1 MAGYVCVR
9 GRRQGVRERGRWQ
22 GTCVYVVGVTA
33 LGSGRVDV
41 VVRVCV
47 RDWSHW
53 VGDKARW
60 RGTSVYV
67 AAGKGSE
74 KGGVGRVRLC
84 TSSETQR

>member
-1 MAGYVCVR
+1 M
-9 GRRQGVRERGRWQ
+9 
-22 GTCVYVVGVTA
+22 YVVGVTA

-47 RDWSHW
+47 RDWRHR

-67 AAGKGSE
+67 AAGKGSG
-74 KGGVGRVRLC
+74 KGGVGGVRVC
-84 TSSETQR
+84 TWSESQR